1 MRQTRP
7 DDLPTREQIDP
18 SGDRKM
24 TRLLAAA
31 ALLAMA
37 AAPAFACDFRS
48 RFRLTCKALRRV
60 AAGQPF
66 DSTPGT
72 TSDRKQS

>member
-7 DDLPTREQIDP
+7 DDLPTREQNRP

-37 AAPAFACDFRS
+37 AAPAFACDFQK
-48 RFRLTCKALRRV
+48 F
-60 AAGQPF
+60 GF
-66 DSTPGT
+66 D
-72 TSDRKQS
+72 